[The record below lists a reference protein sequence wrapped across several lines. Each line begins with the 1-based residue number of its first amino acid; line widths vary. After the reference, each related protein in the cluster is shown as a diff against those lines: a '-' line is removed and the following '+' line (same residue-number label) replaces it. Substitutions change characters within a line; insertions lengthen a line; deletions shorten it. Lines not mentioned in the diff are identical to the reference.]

1 MKGGED
7 KVIMNKKGLSTVVVT
22 LIMVLLVIVSIALV
36 WFVVQNLIKN
46 QPIEVRAK
54 CIENIVTASNV
65 VCAKAGTCKSI
76 TLNREG
82 TGNEVISGVL
92 VGVEGDAGKK
102 TFEETGNIDVGGAKV
117 VTSGGILGI
126 TTANPKKVETRVI
139 LTDSKGEK
147 VTCDPSVAEFTA
159 KDCITTNDCT
169 TVDKAKCDT
178 STYSCVKCTADAD
191 CLHLGNICSG
201 GMTCDTCPVSG
212 ICTF

>member
-22 LIMVLLVIVSIALV
+22 LIMVLLVIVAIALV

-65 VCAKAGTCKSI
+65 VCVKA
-76 TLNREG
+76 G

-102 TFEETGNIDVGGAKV
+102 TFEESGNINIGGSKV

-126 TTANPKKVETRVI
+126 NTANPKKVETRVI

-159 KDCITTNDCT
+159 KECTINSDCT
-169 TVDKAKCDT
+169 GKICGSSDGVPIPCTKC
-178 STYSCVKCTADAD
+178 SSE
-191 CLHLGNICSG
+191 
-201 GMTCDTCPVSG
+201 
-212 ICTF
+212 ICTP

>member
-22 LIMVLLVIVSIALV
+22 LIMVLLVILAIALV

-65 VCAKAGTCKSI
+65 VCVKAGTCKSI

-102 TFEETGNIDVGGAKV
+102 TFEESGNINIGGSKV

-126 TTANPKKVETRVI
+126 NTANPKKVETRVI

-159 KDCITTNDCT
+159 KECTINSDCT
-169 TVDKAKCDT
+169 GK
-178 STYSCVKCTADAD
+178 
-191 CLHLGNICSG
+191 ICGSSG
-201 GMTCDTCPVSG
+201 GVPIPCTKCSSE
-212 ICTF
+212 ICTP